1 MIERPCLA
9 FEAAMISIP
18 RELNEESRGSRCVD
32 RVGSDGPIPRLISD
46 ATGFVEEAA
55 TIEDVLQEDK
65 DSSFVT

>member
-1 MIERPCLA
+1 
-9 FEAAMISIP
+9 
-18 RELNEESRGSRCVD
+18 
-32 RVGSDGPIPRLISD
+32 LISD